1 VEDAEDA
8 EAVED
13 GDEELL
19 CGQAQD
25 ASSPEGHGGGG
36 GGAQVG
42 GGAFPRLLS
51 R

>member
-1 VEDAEDA
+1 MEDAEDA

-19 CGQAQD
+19 CGLAQD
-25 ASSPEGHGGGG
+25 VSSPEGRGEGR